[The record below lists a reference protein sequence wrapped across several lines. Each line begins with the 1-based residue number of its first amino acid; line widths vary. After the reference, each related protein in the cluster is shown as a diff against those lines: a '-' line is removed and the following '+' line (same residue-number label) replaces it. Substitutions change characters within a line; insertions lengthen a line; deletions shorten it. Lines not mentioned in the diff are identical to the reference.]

1 MEPIGQL
8 HNLKLVA
15 IKGST
20 TMDESAVFEHVI
32 DELETRDYQPLVH
45 VPGSHQ
51 ETYADVLDRCESHQI
66 TIGGRYP
73 DVLGFTN
80 ADRVF
85 AVEVKGSGGLLRG
98 IGQALTYQ
106 QGAHVSYLAATE
118 DAVTQ
123 HTDLLRS
130 KGVGVIGATES
141 GVTKW
146 SNPPT
151 SESHEQVVD
160 IESQLSVRLRRSD
173 ISGDIASLS
182 LAQPLNYLAPVV
194 AIDQHGP
201 LAGDELVDVL
211 AEEYGFGAGDSA
223 RQSALSLGLLRQ
235 DDRYSLTEQGELSAT
250 VLRGSGITTLQEL
263 DAVKSAVGR
272 STVVAERRP
281 LAILLRN
288 CYGRHPEFRL
298 LLDAL
303 RKEGPR
309 IHFPD
314 LLRRLV
320 HEYPNV
326 FLNTFCT
333 RSGRTR
339 ARELIEAGHV
349 SRIYEDEAVWKDI
362 IRTNVL
368 FNFVQQLKHIGIL
381 AAETRS
387 HSGAISEYNASTKPW
402 VLRGDE

>member
-1 MEPIGQL
+1 
-8 HNLKLVA
+8 
-15 IKGST
+15 
-20 TMDESAVFEHVI
+20 MDESAVFGHVI

-45 VPGSHQ
+45 VPGAHE
-51 ETYADVLDRCESHQI
+51 ETYADVLDRCETHQI

-73 DVLGFTN
+73 DVLGFTH

-85 AVEVKGSGGLLRG
+85 AVEVKGSSGLLRG

-106 QGAHVSYLAATE
+106 QGAHVSYLAAAADT
-118 DAVTQ
+118 VGQ

-130 KGVGVIGATES
+130 KGVGVIGATDD
-141 GVTKW
+141 GVTRW
-146 SNPPT
+146 SGPPT

-160 IESQLSVRLRRSD
+160 IEGQLSVRLRRSD
-173 ISGDIASLS
+173 IAGDIASLS

-194 AIDQHGP
+194 AVDLHGP
-201 LAGDELVDVL
+201 LAGDELVDVIE
-211 AEEYGFGAGDSA
+211 AEYGFGAGTQA
-223 RQSALSLGLLRQ
+223 RQSALSLGLLEGT
-235 DDRYSLTEQGELSAT
+235 DRFALTDQGELAVT
-250 VLRGSGITTLQEL
+250 VLRGSGISTLEEL
-263 DAVKSAVGR
+263 DAVKSDVGR
-272 STVVAERRP
+272 STVVAEHQP

-288 CYGRHPEFRL
+288 CYERHPEFRL

-314 LLRRLV
+314 LVRRLV

-333 RSGRTR
+333 QAGRTR
-339 ARELIEAGHV
+339 ARELIEAGQV
-349 SRIYEDEAVWKDI
+349 SRIYEEEAVWKDI

-368 FNFVQQLKHIGIL
+368 FNFVQQLKHIGVL

-387 HSGAISEYNASTKPW
+387 HSGKISEYDSDAKPW
-402 VLRGDE
+402 VLRDDQ

>member
-1 MEPIGQL
+1 
-8 HNLKLVA
+8 
-15 IKGST
+15 
-20 TMDESAVFEHVI
+20 MDEPAVFRHVI

-51 ETYADVLDRCESHQI
+51 DTYADVLDRCETHQI

-73 DVLGFTN
+73 DVLGFTH

-85 AVEVKGSGGLLRG
+85 AVEVKGSSGLLRG

-106 QGAHVSYLAATE
+106 QGAHVSYLAAAADT
-118 DAVTQ
+118 VGQ
-123 HTDLLRS
+123 HTDMLRS
-130 KGVGVIGATES
+130 KGVGVIGATDD
-141 GVTKW
+141 GVTRW
-146 SNPPT
+146 ASPPT

-160 IESQLSVRLRRSD
+160 IEGQLSVRLRRSD
-173 ISGDIASLS
+173 IAGDIASLS

-194 AIDQHGP
+194 AVDQHGP
-201 LAGDELVDVL
+201 LAGDEMADVIE
-211 AEEYGFGAGDSA
+211 AEYGFGAGTQA
-223 RQSALSLGLLRQ
+223 TRSALSLGLLEGT
-235 DDRYSLTEQGELSAT
+235 DWFTLTDQGELAAT
-250 VLRGSGITTLQEL
+250 VLRGCGIATLEEL
-263 DAVKSAVGR
+263 DAVKSDVGR
-272 STVVAERRP
+272 STVVAEHQP

-288 CYGRHPEFRL
+288 CYERHPEFRL

-314 LLRRLV
+314 LVRRLV

-333 RSGRTR
+333 RAGRSR
-339 ARELIEAGHV
+339 ARELIEAGQV
-349 SRIYEDEAVWKDI
+349 SQIYTEEAIWKDI

-368 FNFVQQLKHIGIL
+368 FNFVQQLKHIGVL

-387 HSGAISEYNASTKPW
+387 HSGAISEYDAEAKPW
-402 VLRGDE
+402 MLRDKR

>member
-1 MEPIGQL
+1 MDA
-8 HNLKLVA
+8 KRSV
-15 IKGST
+15 K
-20 TMDESAVFEHVI
+20 MDESAVFGHVI

-45 VPGSHQ
+45 VPGAH
-51 ETYADVLDRCESHQI
+51 EDTYADVLARCETHQI

-73 DVLGFTN
+73 DVLGFTH

-85 AVEVKGSGGLLRG
+85 AVEVKGSSGLLRG

-106 QGAHVSYLAATE
+106 QGAHVSYLAAAT
-118 DAVTQ
+118 DTVSQ

-130 KGVGVIGATES
+130 KGVGVIGATDD
-141 GVTKW
+141 GVTRW
-146 SNPPT
+146 SSPPT

-160 IESQLSVRLRRSD
+160 IEGQLSVRLRRSD

-194 AIDQHGP
+194 AVDRHGP
-201 LAGDELVDVL
+201 LAGDELADVIE
-211 AEEYGFGAGDSA
+211 AEYGFGAGTQA
-223 RQSALSLGLLRQ
+223 RRSALSLGLLEGSERFT
-235 DDRYSLTEQGELSAT
+235 LTDQGELAAT
-250 VLRGSGITTLQEL
+250 VLRGSGISTLQEL
-263 DAVKSAVGR
+263 DAIKNDVGR
-272 STVVAERRP
+272 STVVAEHQP

-288 CYGRHPEFRL
+288 CYERHPEFRL

-314 LLRRLV
+314 LVRRLV

-333 RSGRTR
+333 QAGRTR
-339 ARELIEAGHV
+339 ARELIEAGQT
-349 SRIYEDEAVWKDI
+349 SRIYKEEAVWKDI

-368 FNFVQQLKHIGIL
+368 FNFVQQLKHIGVL
-381 AAETRS
+381 NAETRS
-387 HSGAISEYNASTKPW
+387 HSGKISEYDPDAKPW
-402 VLRGDE
+402 ILRADK

>member
-1 MEPIGQL
+1 
-8 HNLKLVA
+8 
-15 IKGST
+15 
-20 TMDESAVFEHVI
+20 MDESAVFEHVI

-51 ETYADVLDRCESHQI
+51 ETYAGVLDRCESHQI

-160 IESQLSVRLRRSD
+160 IEGQLSVRLRRSD

-194 AIDQHGP
+194 AVDQHGP

-211 AEEYGFGAGDSA
+211 AEEYGSGAGNSA
-223 RQSALSLGLLRQ
+223 RQSAVSLGLLQQ
-235 DDRYSLTEQGELSAT
+235 DDRYSLTEQGELAAT

-263 DAVKSAVGR
+263 DVVKSAVGR
-272 STVVAERRP
+272 STVVAEQRP

-339 ARELIEAGHV
+339 ARELIEAGNV
-349 SRIYEDEAVWKDI
+349 SRIYDEEAVWKNI
-362 IRTNVL
+362 VRTNVL
-368 FNFVQQLKHIGIL
+368 FNFVQQLKHIGVL

-387 HSGAISEYNASTKPW
+387 HSGAISEYDPDTKPW
-402 VLRGDE
+402 VLREA

>member
-1 MEPIGQL
+1 
-8 HNLKLVA
+8 
-15 IKGST
+15 
-20 TMDESAVFEHVI
+20 MDESTVFGHVI

-51 ETYADVLDRCESHQI
+51 DTYADVLDRCETHQI

-73 DVLGFTN
+73 DVLGFTH

-85 AVEVKGSGGLLRG
+85 AVEVKGSSGLLRG

-106 QGAHVSYLAATE
+106 QGAHVSYLAAAADT
-118 DAVTQ
+118 VGQ
-123 HTDLLRS
+123 HSDLLRS
-130 KGVGVIGATES
+130 KGVSVIGATDD
-141 GVTKW
+141 GVTRW
-146 SNPPT
+146 SSPPT
-151 SESHEQVVD
+151 SESHEQIVD
-160 IESQLSVRLRRSD
+160 IEGQLSVRLRRSD

-194 AIDQHGP
+194 AVDQHGP
-201 LAGDELVDVL
+201 LADDELADVME
-211 AEEYGFGAGDSA
+211 AEYGFGAGTQA
-223 RQSALSLGLLRQ
+223 TRSALSLGLLEESERFT
-235 DDRYSLTEQGELSAT
+235 LTDQGELAAT
-250 VLRGSGITTLQEL
+250 VLHGCGIATLEDL
-263 DAVKSAVGR
+263 DALKSDVGR
-272 STVVAERRP
+272 STVVAEHQP

-288 CYGRHPEFRL
+288 CYERHPEFRL

-314 LLRRLV
+314 LVRRLV

-333 RSGRTR
+333 RAGRTR
-339 ARELIEAGHV
+339 ARELIEAGQV
-349 SRIYEDEAVWKDI
+349 SRIYEEEAVWKDI

-368 FNFVQQLKHIGIL
+368 FNFVQQLKHIGVL

-387 HSGAISEYNASTKPW
+387 HSGKISKYNPDSKPW
-402 VLRGDE
+402 VLREDR